1 MTLRELREII
11 KKALK
16 ESTIDV
22 PGDPN
27 KLTPQQKSAE
37 ISKARQK
44 TRKPRLGTSDDPV
57 DFI

>member
-11 KKALK
+11 KKAMY

-22 PGDPN
+22 PGDPTR
-27 KLTPQQKSAE
+27 LTPQQKSTE
-37 ISKARQK
+37 ISKARRVTK
-44 TRKPRLGTSDDPV
+44 KPRLGTSDDPV

>member
-11 KKALK
+11 KKAIK

-22 PGDPN
+22 PGDPS
-27 KLTPQQKSAE
+27 KLTPQQKSTELA
-37 ISKARQK
+37 KARRM
-44 TRKPRLGTSDDPV
+44 TRKPKLGTSEDPV